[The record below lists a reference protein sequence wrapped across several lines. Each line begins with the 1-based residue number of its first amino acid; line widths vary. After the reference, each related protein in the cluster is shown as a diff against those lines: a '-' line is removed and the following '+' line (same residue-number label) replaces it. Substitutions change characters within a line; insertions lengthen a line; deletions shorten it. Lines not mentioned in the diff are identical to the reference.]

1 MHSSALSE
9 SLRLNHHRLDRQEP
23 PVILND
29 KMPESK
35 VKPASPYP
43 GLAGA
48 MDQVPKSACGV
59 YLFKDAGG
67 RVLYVGKA
75 VNLRNRLRSYLQKP
89 ERHDPKTDM
98 MLKKVALVDFLLT
111 ATEREALILERN
123 LIKERR
129 PRFNVMLRDDKN
141 FLCLRLNL
149 KEDFPALKFVR
160 RFHADGALYFGP
172 YSSATMAR
180 ETLKVMKRAFK
191 LRTCR
196 ESRLAPRSRPCLEY
210 QLEQC
215 LGPCAGLVSCESY
228 RQAAQEAAQFLKGR
242 GRNLVQ
248 QLKGQMAE
256 AAANLEFEKAA
267 TLRDRIAAINQ
278 TLERQDMARPSFQD
292 LDVLGMAR
300 KDGRALVLVLMVRG
314 GLVTGSREYSLP
326 DPLPQSDLLGAFLKQ
341 YYTAERPLPDEILLP
356 HDLPERRLLQEVFR
370 DQKGGAV
377 RLIPAKAS
385 EFGEGGQGPL
395 ARLQSSPKPP
405 PPTPYRGWGGEVEG
419 RAGEPWTKN
428 YPGPHLKSSNHRSR
442 LLALAAENAWA
453 AWERRQVKVEP
464 GDALQDLQARLHL
477 AQLPERLECLDIS
490 NLQGSQAVGALVAF
504 SGGVPDKS
512 GYRRF
517 RIREVA
523 GQDDY
528 AMLREVVRR
537 HYGKEGQT
545 LPDLLIV
552 DGGQG
557 QLNVVLQALKELDL
571 PPFPVAGL
579 AKAGV
584 QEGREVRDRLF
595 LPGRKNPRFFPA
607 NAPGWLLLLRLRDEA
622 HRFAITY
629 HRGRA
634 RKEMLHSA
642 LNEIPGIGPVR
653 RQRLLQ
659 NYPDVEALK
668 QASVEDLA
676 AIPSFNRK
684 AAAKLKEWL
693 AEEKI
698 NHRGTEYTE

>member
-1 MHSSALSE
+1 
-9 SLRLNHHRLDRQEP
+9 
-23 PVILND
+23 
-29 KMPESK
+29 MPESK
-35 VKPASPYP
+35 VKPVPPYP

-48 MDQVPKSACGV
+48 LDQVPRTACGV

-75 VNLRNRLRSYLQKP
+75 VNLRNRLRSYLQNP
-89 ERHDPKTDM
+89 EKHDPKTDM
-98 MLKKVALVDFLLT
+98 MLKKVARVDFLLT

-172 YSSATMAR
+172 YSSAGMAR

-215 LGPCAGLVSCESY
+215 LAPCAGLVDRESY
-228 RQAAQEAAQFLKGR
+228 RQAAQEAIQFLKGR
-242 GRNLVQ
+242 GRNLVK
-248 QLKGQMAE
+248 QLKGQMAA

-267 TLRDRIAAINQ
+267 TLRDRITAINQ
-278 TLERQDMARPSFQD
+278 TLERQDMARPSLQD
-292 LDVLGMAR
+292 QDVLGVAR

-314 GLVTGSREYSLP
+314 GLVTGSREYYFPDSLP
-326 DPLPQSDLLGAFLKQ
+326 ESDLLGGFLKQ
-341 YYTAERPLPDEILLP
+341 YYTEERPLPDEILLP
-356 HDLPERRLLQEVFR
+356 YDLPERRLLQEVFR
-370 DQKGGAV
+370 EQKGAAV
-377 RLIPAKAS
+377 RLMVGKAG
-385 EFGEGGQGPL
+385 GETPP
-395 ARLQSSPKPP
+395 LQSL
-405 PPTPYRGWGGEVEG
+405 
-419 RAGEPWTKN
+419 AL
-428 YPGPHLKSSNHRSR
+428 PHKTNHRTR

-464 GDALQDLQARLHL
+464 GEALKDLQERLHL
-477 AQLPERLECLDIS
+477 TQLPERLECLDIS

-504 SGGVPDKS
+504 TGGVPDKS

-537 HYGKEGQT
+537 HYGKEEQT

-557 QLNVVLQALKELDL
+557 QLNVVLQALKEMGV
-571 PPFPVAGL
+571 PSFPVVGL

-595 LPGRKNPRFFPA
+595 LPGRKNPRFLPA

-634 RKEMLHSA
+634 RKEMLHSL

-659 NYPDVEALK
+659 NYPDLEALK

-676 AIPSFNRK
+676 AIQGFTRK
-684 AAAKLKEWL
+684 AAERLKKRV
-693 AEEKI
+693 EKKSDI
-698 NHRGTEYTE
+698 

>member
-1 MHSSALSE
+1 MLEDNMS
-9 SLRLNHHRLDRQEP
+9 
-23 PVILND
+23 VT
-29 KMPESK
+29 K
-35 VKPASPYP
+35 VKTASPYP
-43 GLAGA
+43 GLTEA
-48 MDQVPKSACGV
+48 MDQVPKAASGV

-75 VNLRNRLRSYLQKP
+75 VNLRNRLRSYLQNP
-89 ERHDPKTDM
+89 ERHEPKTDL
-98 MLKKVALVDFLLT
+98 MLRKVARVDFLMT

-123 LIKERR
+123 LIKEYR

-149 KEDFPALKFVR
+149 KEEYPTLRFVR

-215 LGPCAGLVSCESY
+215 LAPCAGMVDCESY

-242 GRNLVQ
+242 GRNLLK
-248 QLKGQMAE
+248 QLKAQMAE

-267 TLRDRIAAINQ
+267 TLRDRITAINQ
-278 TLERQDMARPSFQD
+278 TLERQDMARPSFKDQ
-292 LDVLGMAR
+292 DVLGVAR
-300 KDGRALVLVLMVRG
+300 KDGRALIMVVMVRG
-314 GLVTGSREYSLP
+314 GLVSGSREYSLP
-326 DPLPQSDLLGAFLKQ
+326 DPLPDSDLLGAFLKQ

-356 HDLPERRLLQEVFR
+356 YDLPERRLLQEVFQ
-370 DQKGGAV
+370 DQKGAAV
-377 RLIPAKAS
+377 RLVVGKGTGI
-385 EFGEGGQGPL
+385 GG
-395 ARLQSSPKPP
+395 
-405 PPTPYRGWGGEVEG
+405 G
-419 RAGEPWTKN
+419 RQAEDHRRDAGATALPQK
-428 YPGPHLKSSNHRSR
+428 SNHRTR

-453 AWERRQVKVEP
+453 AWERRQVKADP
-464 GDALQDLQARLHL
+464 GEALKDLQERLKL
-477 AQLPERLECLDIS
+477 AHLPERLECLDIS
-490 NLQGSQAVGALVAF
+490 NLQGKQAVGALVAF
-504 SGGVPDKS
+504 TGGEPDKS

-517 RIREVA
+517 RIREVE

-537 HYGKEGQT
+537 HYGKEDCK
-545 LPDLLIV
+545 LPDLLVV

-557 QLNVVLQALKELDL
+557 QLNVVLQALKEIGQLS
-571 PPFPVAGL
+571 FPVVGL
-579 AKAGV
+579 AKAAV

-595 LPGRKNPRFFPA
+595 FPGRKNPRFLPA

-629 HRGRA
+629 HRQSA
-634 RKEMLHSA
+634 RKEMLNSV

-653 RQRLLQ
+653 RRRLLKHFLTI
-659 NYPDVEALK
+659 EALK
-668 QASVEDLA
+668 AATVEELEV
-676 AIPSFNRK
+676 IPGFNRRI
-684 AAAKLKEWL
+684 AKNIKESFG
-693 AEEKI
+693 KFD
-698 NHRGTEYTE
+698 N

>member
-1 MHSSALSE
+1 
-9 SLRLNHHRLDRQEP
+9 
-23 PVILND
+23 
-29 KMPESK
+29 MPASK

-48 MDQVPKSACGV
+48 LDQVPKRACGV
-59 YLFKDAGG
+59 YLFKDPGG

-75 VNLRNRLRSYLQKP
+75 VNLRNRVRSYLQNP

-98 MLKKVALVDFLLT
+98 MLKKAARVDFLVT

-123 LIKERR
+123 LIKEHR

-172 YSSATMAR
+172 YSSAGMAR

-196 ESRLAPRSRPCLEY
+196 ESRLALRSRPCLEY

-215 LGPCAGLVSCESY
+215 LAPCAGLVDGATY
-228 RQAAQEAAQFLKGR
+228 RQAAQEAIQFLKGR
-242 GRNLVQ
+242 GRNLLK
-248 QLKGQMAE
+248 QLKAQMAA

-267 TLRDRIAAINQ
+267 TLRDRITAINQ

-292 LDVLGMAR
+292 QDVLGVAR

-314 GLVTGSREYSLP
+314 GLVTGSREYYFPDSLP
-326 DPLPQSDLLGAFLKQ
+326 ASDLLGDFLKQ
-341 YYTAERPLPDEILLP
+341 YYTEERPLPDEILLP
-356 HDLPERRLLQEVFR
+356 CDLPDRRLLQEVFR

-377 RLIPAKAS
+377 RLIPGKGFGGGGQAPIS
-385 EFGEGGQGPL
+385 GLGGGVGEGRDLRSL
-395 ARLQSSPKPP
+395 AL
-405 PPTPYRGWGGEVEG
+405 
-419 RAGEPWTKN
+419 
-428 YPGPHLKSSNHRSR
+428 PHKINHRTR

-464 GDALQDLQARLHL
+464 GEALKDLQARLHL
-477 AQLPERLECLDIS
+477 PQLPARLECLDIS

-504 SGGVPDKS
+504 TGGVPDKS

-557 QLNVVLQALKELDL
+557 QLHVVLQALKELSL
-571 PPFPVAGL
+571 KPFPVMGL
-579 AKAGV
+579 AKATV
-584 QEGREVRDRLF
+584 QEGRPVRDRLF
-595 LPGRKNPRFFPA
+595 LPGRKNPRFLPA

-642 LNEIPGIGPVR
+642 LDEIPGIGPVR

-659 NYPDVEALK
+659 NYPDLEALK
-668 QASVEDLA
+668 QARVEDLA
-676 AIPSFNRK
+676 AIPGFTRK
-684 AAAKLKEWL
+684 AATDLQKWL
-693 AEEKI
+693 AGEKD
-698 NHRGTEYTE
+698 